1 MFTSCWSYGLV
12 GKLPMSDGLHAE
24 IAAEAR
30 RRAERL
36 LGMGFAA
43 AAAEL
48 ESAAIR
54 LESPASTRREHHPP
68 HFDADEVEFALGRD
82 ELDDR
87 ADIEAAS

>member
-1 MFTSCWSYGLV
+1 
-12 GKLPMSDGLHAE
+12 MSDGLHAE

-30 RRAERL
+30 RRAKRL

-48 ESAAIR
+48 ESAAVR
-54 LESPASTRREHHPP
+54 LEGPVSTRREPDSAQ
-68 HFDADEVEFALGRD
+68 FDADELEFALGRN
-82 ELDDR
+82 ERDDQ

>member
-1 MFTSCWSYGLV
+1 
-12 GKLPMSDGLHAE
+12 MSDGLHAE

-54 LESPASTRREHHPP
+54 LEGPVSPRRAPDRVQ
-68 HFDADEVEFALGRD
+68 FDADDLDFALGRN
-82 ELDDR
+82 ELDDQ

>member
-1 MFTSCWSYGLV
+1 
-12 GKLPMSDGLHAE
+12 MSDGLHAE

-54 LESPASTRREHHPP
+54 LERPVSPRRAPDRVQ
-68 HFDADEVEFALGRD
+68 FDTDELDVALGRN
-82 ELDDR
+82 ELDDQ

>member
-1 MFTSCWSYGLV
+1 
-12 GKLPMSDGLHAE
+12 MSDGLHAE

-54 LESPASTRREHHPP
+54 LEGAVSTRREPGSAQ
-68 HFDADEVEFALGRD
+68 FDGDEFGFALGRS
-82 ELDDR
+82 EFDDQV
-87 ADIEAAS
+87 DIEAAS